1 MTRHGR
7 RIKRCG
13 TCVERKVKCGESKF
27 PLSTDKSLRT
37 DVDVDE
43 QQPHCQRC
51 KNAGLTC
58 SGYHSKLK
66 FVDEG
71 TRFSS
76 TVTCNTKA
84 VAKPAITT
92 KCSRPTT
99 TSKTLT
105 KCAQTP
111 KLHITNLSPSRENLF
126 LPYTLSK
133 LSPGMSGGDPM
144 QAAGM
149 FYQLL
154 TAPQSALHHSCVQ
167 ALSAM
172 YFGRT
177 NRDRQA
183 CQQGLM
189 FYSHALTQLRT
200 DISNAAS
207 DFSTILSVVC
217 LCLYEN
223 IVFSQPTAWLMHYD
237 GLGRLVSSPLLMYGT
252 GLSFVVTSTG
262 PKTVENSTRKANLF
276 VCTILYSECFVMFE
290 IILHS
295 LC

>member
-27 PLSTDKSLRT
+27 PPSTHKALKT

-84 VAKPAITT
+84 VAKPATTT

-105 KCAQTP
+105 KRVQTP
-111 KLHITNLSPSRENLF
+111 KTHINYLSPPRDTLF

-133 LSPGMSGGDPM
+133 LCPGMNSGDPM
-144 QAAGM
+144 QAASM

-207 DFSTILSVVC
+207 DFSTILSVLC

-237 GLGRLVSSPLLMYGT
+237 GLGRIVSSPLLIHDNS
-252 GLSFVVTSTG
+252 LSFVVTSTR
-262 PKTVENSTRKANLF
+262 PKTVENTTGKANLF
-276 VCTILYSECFVMFE
+276 VCTILYSEYFAMLKVT
-290 IILHS
+290 LHS
-295 LC
+295 FC